1 LIKAYLSIT
10 SHADTRNREI
20 IERISQVLATCGFE
34 MVYIRRDIEQWGAII
49 LPSHELMATTFDAIR
64 SCQILVVDVTE
75 KSVAIG
81 IDAGY
86 AYAHSIPV
94 FTIAQA
100 GTEISPTL
108 YGLSSAVGFY
118 HNLQDMYDCF
128 VQLGLLG

>member
-1 LIKAYLSIT
+1 MIKAYLSIT
-10 SHADTRNREI
+10 SHADTRDREI
-20 IERISQVLATCGFE
+20 VERISQVLATCGFE

-49 LPSHELMATTFDAIR
+49 LPSHELMAATFDAIR

-81 IDAGY
+81 IDVGY
-86 AYAHSIPV
+86 AYAHSIPI

-118 HNLQDMYDCF
+118 HNPQDLHGCF
-128 VQLGLLG
+128 VQLGLLD

>member
-1 LIKAYLSIT
+1 MIKAYLSIT
-10 SHADTRNREI
+10 PHADTRDREI
-20 IERISQVLATCGFE
+20 VERISQVLATCGFE

-49 LPSHELMATTFDAIR
+49 LPSNELMAAIFDAIR

-75 KSVAIG
+75 KGVAIG
-81 IDAGY
+81 IDVGY